1 MLTILFLIGLWLAVG
16 YGCTKWLWDESL
28 MEFLVGEKNYVD
40 QNLILLFLLWGI
52 GFYGFIVFWPLLIPL
67 KLISL
72 WKQRSTR

>member
-1 MLTILFLIGLWLAVG
+1 MGTLLLVALWLAVG
-16 YGCTKWLWDESL
+16 YCLSYWLWDEPL
-28 MEFLVGEKNYVD
+28 LAILVGKKNYVD
-40 QNLILLFLLWGI
+40 QMLIPLLFLYGI